1 MLGFQIRWDWLHLY
15 NLVIMA
21 VTHWANNFH
30 TRKLPQSSFF
40 CNHHQYTSI
49 HTFQTQQLKGLPF
62 FFSLINLHQPALFME
77 GHPWLSPPLLLS
89 VISWTGVKVSFKPQA
104 LTAKWQ
110 LWHTAATSVH
120 ICIAKSSSIILHYLS
135 LESSCLSQ
143 LNAQREFFYTCQ
155 SPFQHSLHMLTD
167 GTWEN
172 ISGELPLRQL
182 FKATIFIMA
191 QHLVSK
197 LNWSEVKCKNIWNI
211 CPKPLIITFFNT
223 TTTT

>member
-1 MLGFQIRWDWLHLY
+1 M
-15 NLVIMA
+15 
-21 VTHWANNFH
+21 
-30 TRKLPQSSFF
+30 S
-40 CNHHQYTSI
+40 
-49 HTFQTQQLKGLPF
+49 
-62 FFSLINLHQPALFME
+62 QP
-77 GHPWLSPPLLLS
+77 
-89 VISWTGVKVSFKPQA
+89 IKC
-104 LTAKWQ
+104 TAR
-110 LWHTAATSVH
+110 
-120 ICIAKSSSIILHYLS
+120 I
-135 LESSCLSQ
+135 
-143 LNAQREFFYTCQ
+143 FYTCQ

-223 TTTT
+223 TTTSCQMIMSVTATGYVLAAERPPRQQSNWTQLTLIVGQQHTRAARFLTCANRSWTARIHEKHRSIFFFKTKNSWGQSSNKEESHSQYFITVNRDGDKGQTSRKTMT